1 MTGWRTKHCM
11 SSVSGEGTGG
21 IYRIFYELLC
31 NEVRLCSR
39 TLYIENNFTK
49 REAYTRTPPFLAKKR
64 LAL

>member
-1 MTGWRTKHCM
+1 M